1 MHAMTTHARTPVP
14 TAMLSPCVG
23 ICRLEA
29 DGLCAGC
36 HRSGEEIAAWAGM
49 SEAQR
54 WRFMDEVL
62 PARAARR
69 EPA

>member
-1 MHAMTTHARTPVP
+1 MTPFATPSVP
-14 TAMLSPCVG
+14 AAVLSPCIG
-23 ICRLEA
+23 LCRLQA

-49 SEAQR
+49 GETQR
-54 WRFMDEVL
+54 LHLMDVVL

-69 EPA
+69 EPG

>member
-1 MHAMTTHARTPVP
+1 MTPFAKPSVP
-14 TAMLSPCVG
+14 AAVLSPCIG
-23 ICRLEA
+23 LCRLQA

-49 SEAQR
+49 GEAQR
-54 WRFMDEVL
+54 LHLMDVVL

-69 EPA
+69 EPG

>member
-1 MHAMTTHARTPVP
+1 MTAYATPPVP
-14 TAMLSPCVG
+14 AAVLSPCIG

-49 SEAQR
+49 GEAQR
-54 WRFMDEVL
+54 LHLMDVVL

-69 EPA
+69 EPG

>member
-1 MHAMTTHARTPVP
+1 MTASPATFTPAAV
-14 TAMLSPCVG
+14 LSPCIG

-49 SEAQR
+49 GEAQR
-54 WRFMDEVL
+54 LHLMDVVL

-69 EPA
+69 EPG